1 MSKEAEFL
9 YDIAVSREVYPE
21 EPDGE
26 SLAILGMLAEIRE
39 LGYPY
44 EHFADIELR
53 TIKDAEIMKI
63 LLKYYPQM
71 ESLFTKEAVLRK
83 IDPKK
88 FPVPFEES
96 MYNSMP
102 MALVNP
108 EITAVSGDVA
118 ERDEGCLSV
127 PEIYAPVVRP
137 ARVAF
142 RAQLLSGTPVEGEC
156 GGLLGRCLQH
166 EIDHLDGYLF
176 TDRLSPEAARRI
188 EGQFKRLVEFGK
200 SHDFRRVTRK

>member
-1 MSKEAEFL
+1 MAKQR
-9 YDIAVSREVYPE
+9 IAVIGCGLWGRNIVRNFYNLNVLEIVCDLDDDNIAKVKEMYP
-21 EPDGE
+21 D
-26 SLAILGMLAEIRE
+26 LKVTKD
-39 LGYPY
+39 
-44 EHFADIELR
+44 FNDI
-53 TIKDAEIMKI
+53 I
-63 LLKYYPQM
+63 
-71 ESLFTKEAVLRK
+71 
-83 IDPKK
+83 
-88 FPVPFEES
+88 
-96 MYNSMP
+96 N
-102 MALVNP
+102 NP

-142 RAQLLSGTPVEGEC
+142 RAQLLSGIPIEGEC

>member
-1 MSKEAEFL
+1 MFKRKAQYEVRTAGDPVLSRVAAPVGIITDEIKQLAEKMFQSMVAFDGIGL
-9 YDIAVSREVYPE
+9 AAPQY
-21 EPDGE
+21 GE
-26 SLAILGMLAEIRE
+26 SLRLI
-39 LGYPY
+39 
-44 EHFADIELR
+44 
-53 TIKDAEIMKI
+53 
-63 LLKYYPQM
+63 
-71 ESLFTKEAVLRK
+71 V
-83 IDPKK
+83 IDVPLSDEEKAAGLT
-88 FPVPFEES
+88 PFEES

-142 RAQLLSGTPVEGEC
+142 RAQLLSGTPIEGEC

-166 EIDHLDGYLF
+166 EIDHLDGFLF

-188 EGQFKRLVEFGK
+188 DGQFKRLVEFGK
-200 SHDFRRVTRK
+200 SHDFRRVKRK

>member
-1 MSKEAEFL
+1 MFKIKKRYEVRTAGDKVLAQTAAPVGVINDEIKQLAEKMFQSMVAFDGIGL
-9 YDIAVSREVYPE
+9 AAPQY
-21 EPDGE
+21 GE
-26 SLAILGMLAEIRE
+26 SLRLIVIDVPLSDE
-39 LGYPY
+39 
-44 EHFADIELR
+44 
-53 TIKDAEIMKI
+53 
-63 LLKYYPQM
+63 
-71 ESLFTKEAVLRK
+71 EAQQVT
-83 IDPKK
+83 
-88 FPVPFEES
+88 PFEQS
-96 MYNSMP
+96 MYDSMP

-108 EITAVSGDVA
+108 EITARSGEVS

-142 RAQLLSGTPVEGEC
+142 RAQLLDGSLIEGEC

-166 EIDHLDGYLF
+166 EIDHLDGVLF

-188 EGQFKRLVEFGK
+188 EGQLKRLVEYGK

>member
-1 MSKEAEFL
+1 MLFNSKRRITLRTLGDKILASVAEPVLNVDDEIRRIAGEMIEATVVFNGIGL
-9 YDIAVSREVYPE
+9 AAPQY
-21 EPDGE
+21 GE
-26 SLAILGMLAEIRE
+26 SLRLI
-39 LGYPY
+39 
-44 EHFADIELR
+44 
-53 TIKDAEIMKI
+53 
-63 LLKYYPQM
+63 
-71 ESLFTKEAVLRK
+71 V
-83 IDPKK
+83 IDVPLSDEEKAAGLT
-88 FPVPFEES
+88 PFEES

-142 RAQLLSGTPVEGEC
+142 RAQLLSGTPIEGEC

>member
-1 MSKEAEFL
+1 MFKKKARYEVRTAGDPVLSRV
-9 YDIAVSREVYPE
+9 AVPVGMITDEIKQLADKMFQSMVAFDGIGLAAPQY
-21 EPDGE
+21 GE
-26 SLAILGMLAEIRE
+26 SLRLI
-39 LGYPY
+39 
-44 EHFADIELR
+44 
-53 TIKDAEIMKI
+53 
-63 LLKYYPQM
+63 
-71 ESLFTKEAVLRK
+71 V
-83 IDPKK
+83 IDVPLSDEEKAAGLT
-88 FPVPFEES
+88 PFEES

-108 EITAVSGDVA
+108 EITAVSGDVT

-166 EIDHLDGYLF
+166 EIDHLDGFLF

-188 EGQFKRLVEFGK
+188 DGQFKRLVEFGK

>member
-1 MSKEAEFL
+1 MFKIKKRYEVRTAGDKVLAQTAAPVGVINDEIKQLAEKMFQSMVAFDGIGL
-9 YDIAVSREVYPE
+9 AAPQY
-21 EPDGE
+21 GE
-26 SLAILGMLAEIRE
+26 SLRLIVIDVPLSDE
-39 LGYPY
+39 
-44 EHFADIELR
+44 
-53 TIKDAEIMKI
+53 
-63 LLKYYPQM
+63 
-71 ESLFTKEAVLRK
+71 EAQQVT
-83 IDPKK
+83 
-88 FPVPFEES
+88 PFEQS
-96 MYNSMP
+96 MYDSMP

-108 EITAVSGDVA
+108 EITARSGEVS

-142 RAQLLSGTPVEGEC
+142 RAQLLDGSFIEGEC

-166 EIDHLDGYLF
+166 ETDHLDGVLF

-188 EGQFKRLVEFGK
+188 EGQLKRLVEYGK

>member
-1 MSKEAEFL
+1 MFKRKARYEVRTAGDPVLSRV
-9 YDIAVSREVYPE
+9 AVPVGMITDEIKQLADKMFQSMVAFDGIGLAAPQY
-21 EPDGE
+21 GE
-26 SLAILGMLAEIRE
+26 SLRLI
-39 LGYPY
+39 
-44 EHFADIELR
+44 
-53 TIKDAEIMKI
+53 
-63 LLKYYPQM
+63 
-71 ESLFTKEAVLRK
+71 V
-83 IDPKK
+83 IDVPLSDEEKAAGLT
-88 FPVPFEES
+88 PFEES

-108 EITAVSGDVA
+108 EITAVSGDVT

-166 EIDHLDGYLF
+166 EIDHLDGFLF

-188 EGQFKRLVEFGK
+188 DGQFKRLVEFGK
-200 SHDFRRVTRK
+200 SHAYRRVTRT

>member
-1 MSKEAEFL
+1 MFKRKARYEVRTAGDPVLSRV
-9 YDIAVSREVYPE
+9 AVPVGMITDEIKQLADKMFQSMVAFDGIGLAAPQY
-21 EPDGE
+21 GE
-26 SLAILGMLAEIRE
+26 SLRLI
-39 LGYPY
+39 
-44 EHFADIELR
+44 
-53 TIKDAEIMKI
+53 
-63 LLKYYPQM
+63 
-71 ESLFTKEAVLRK
+71 V
-83 IDPKK
+83 IDVPLSDEEKAAGLT
-88 FPVPFEES
+88 PFEES

-108 EITAVSGDVA
+108 EITAVSGDVT

-166 EIDHLDGYLF
+166 EIDHLDGFLF

-188 EGQFKRLVEFGK
+188 DGQFKRLVEFGK

>member
-1 MSKEAEFL
+1 MFKTKKRYEVRTAGDPVLARTALPVGMITDEVKQLAEKMFHAMVAFDGIGL
-9 YDIAVSREVYPE
+9 AAPQY
-21 EPDGE
+21 GE
-26 SLAILGMLAEIRE
+26 SVRLI
-39 LGYPY
+39 
-44 EHFADIELR
+44 
-53 TIKDAEIMKI
+53 
-63 LLKYYPQM
+63 
-71 ESLFTKEAVLRK
+71 V
-83 IDPKK
+83 IDVPLSDEEKAAGLT
-88 FPVPFEES
+88 PFEES

-142 RAQLLSGTPVEGEC
+142 RAQLLSGTPIEGEC